1 MRPSSLDADQPAV
14 HAPGALV
21 ATTPEPKRRRRTVRL
36 AAGASRPFRYALL
49 LLAAGVFLTPFVWM
63 VATSLKPIEQ
73 AMTLP
78 PALLPRSYHAMID
91 DVRLEVTKDYVERS
105 AGVVAELT
113 TGERAGRRVFL
124 SAKDAETRAG
134 ELRVLHPTQPGWW
147 RVTERFDTDSGAAVP
162 RWDVVAPAAIEER
175 VRFRWNNYPRA
186 LEAMGGASAEPTA
199 GAPREGDVHFGRFL
213 ANTLIVAVL
222 GALGTVISNA
232 IVAYG
237 FARLQWRGRDAFF
250 AISLATMM
258 VPFPVLMVP
267 LYGVFREL
275 HWVGTLLPL
284 WVPAWFGSAF
294 NIFLMRQFFL
304 NIPEELSE
312 AARIDGSSEWS
323 IFWRIILPLSKPV
336 LATAGLFHFLYA
348 WNDFLGPLL
357 YLTRRETFT
366 LSLALQAYQSSNG
379 GTQWTYLMA
388 ASTVTILPIVV
399 LFFFAQ
405 RFFIQGIATTGSKG

>member
-1 MRPSSLDADQPAV
+1 MSTPATDDASIRTRAAEAAVVVARRPP
-14 HAPGALV
+14 
-21 ATTPEPKRRRRTVRL
+21 RRRSPRPL
-36 AAGASRPFRYALL
+36 APGASRPFRYALL
-49 LLAAGVFLTPFVWM
+49 VLAAAVFVTPFVWM

-78 PALLPRSYHAMID
+78 PALLPKIYHAAVEGERI
-91 DVRLEVTKDYVERS
+91 EVTKDYAVPR
-105 AGVVAELT
+105 AGVVAVFT
-113 TGERAGRRVFL
+113 RGPSQGKRVFL
-124 SAKDAETRAG
+124 SAVEAEARAAD
-134 ELRVLHPTQPGWW
+134 LRVLHTTEAGWW
-147 RVTERFDTDSGAAVP
+147 RVTERFDVDSGSAVP
-162 RWDVVAPAAIEER
+162 RWDIVPADAIEER
-175 VRFRWNNYPRA
+175 VHFRWTNYPRA
-186 LEAMGGASAEPTA
+186 LNAMGGATSGDPA
-199 GAPREGDVHFGRFL
+199 APPRGTQASFGRFA
-213 ANTLIVAVL
+213 ANTLLVAGL
-222 GALGTVISNA
+222 GALGAVLSNA

-250 AISLATMM
+250 AVTLATMM

-284 WVPAWFGSAF
+284 WVPAWFGNAF

-304 NIPEELSE
+304 GIPEELSE

-323 IFWRIILPLSKPV
+323 IFWRIVLPLSKPV
-336 LATAGLFHFLYA
+336 LITAGLFHFLYA

-366 LSLALQAYQSSNG
+366 LSLALQAYQSSTG
-379 GTQWTYLMA
+379 GAQWPYLMA

-405 RFFIQGIATTGSKG
+405 RFFTQGIATTGSKG